1 MDVLRKERGDAGQAT
16 VELAVVLPVA
26 IVLAVIVVNALSFF
40 EACAAFD
47 QLARQAICAYAPSPD
62 AGQGPAEVAALV
74 ESELEGALG
83 TSNLAIEVTVQGRA
97 GSYQRYCG
105 RLSFAP
111 TLFGLGLKDEVFGVS
126 LPRLVHE
133 VDLTVD
139 ALSAG
144 GAALMGAG
152 KTWRRRFG
160 CALALVLAPLLALAL
175 GQPMGEAMLP
185 GRQGSL
191 SPTSVCARRGRPPTG
206 SPRKWLM
213 WTVARSCGPT
223 TTGRWSPSLR
233 RGTACPIASLAS
245 WRDAGGHW

>member
-47 QLARQAICAYAPSPD
+47 QLARQAICSYAPSPD
-62 AGQGPAEVAALV
+62 AGQGPAAVAALV
-74 ESELEGALG
+74 LEEALG

-139 ALSAG
+139 AYRPG
-144 GAALMGAG
+144 
-152 KTWRRRFG
+152 
-160 CALALVLAPLLALAL
+160 VLL
-175 GQPMGEAMLP
+175 
-185 GRQGSL
+185 
-191 SPTSVCARRGRPPTG
+191 
-206 SPRKWLM
+206 
-213 WTVARSCGPT
+213 
-223 TTGRWSPSLR
+223 
-233 RGTACPIASLAS
+233 
-245 WRDAGGHW
+245 

>member
-40 EACAAFD
+40 EAFD

-62 AGQGPAEVAALV
+62 AGQGPAEVAARV
-74 ESELEGALG
+74 ESELEEALG

-139 ALSAG
+139 AYRPG
-144 GAALMGAG
+144 
-152 KTWRRRFG
+152 
-160 CALALVLAPLLALAL
+160 VLL
-175 GQPMGEAMLP
+175 
-185 GRQGSL
+185 
-191 SPTSVCARRGRPPTG
+191 
-206 SPRKWLM
+206 
-213 WTVARSCGPT
+213 
-223 TTGRWSPSLR
+223 
-233 RGTACPIASLAS
+233 
-245 WRDAGGHW
+245 